1 MADIYI
7 VNFTTGGMYP
17 SNESSFHL
25 VESEAH
31 AAFHDC
37 LESVGDDPVMI
48 ELIRID
54 TVTLEATTIRG
65 WEGTM
70 DDLEEEDLPPEGYI
84 GEDEE
89 E

>member
-25 VESEAH
+25 VESEAQ
-31 AAFHDC
+31 AAFAERM
-37 LESVGDDPVMI
+37 ESGDAFLGVV
-48 ELIRID
+48 ELIRLD

-65 WEGTM
+65 WEGTRTT
-70 DDLEEEDLPPEGYI
+70 LKKKRRSNERS
-84 GEDEE
+84 
-89 E
+89 

>member
-31 AAFHDC
+31 DSFVEFMD
-37 LESVGDDPVMI
+37 SVGDDPVMI
-48 ELIRID
+48 ELIRLD
-54 TVTLEATTIRG
+54 TVTLDGTTIRG
-65 WEGTM
+65 WEGTS
-70 DDLEEEDLPPEGYI
+70 DDLEEE
-84 GEDEE
+84 EE

>member
-1 MADIYI
+1 MAYIYI

-17 SNESSFHL
+17 SNGSSFHL
-25 VESEAH
+25 VEAEAH
-31 AAFHDC
+31 DSFAECMD
-37 LESVGDDPVMI
+37 SVGIDPVLI
-48 ELIRID
+48 ELIRLD

-84 GEDEE
+84 GDAEE